1 MTDSPSGSPDRPTA
15 SSRPFLLS
23 GCSGG
28 GKSTLLAE
36 LARRGFATFEE
47 AGRQIVQAEIAAGGD
62 ALPWLD
68 PERFV
73 QKLRERAEAQYREAS
88 RSPAPAFLDRGV
100 VEAFAWYWRMGRAVP
115 PEAERAASD
124 CRYAEPVFLAPP
136 WQEIFIGDAERRHAL
151 DEAVAEYEALVEAFA
166 LLGYR
171 TVVLPKTSVAARA
184 DFVLAEVSAFSPS
197 ERP

>member
-1 MTDSPSGSPDRPTA
+1 MTDPISGNPDRSTT
-15 SSRPFLLS
+15 SLRPFLLS

-36 LARRGFATFEE
+36 LARRGFTTFEE
-47 AGRQIVQAEIAAGGD
+47 AGRQIVQAEIAAGSD
-62 ALPWLD
+62 ALPWID

-88 RSPAPAFLDRGV
+88 KGPAPAFLDRGV
-100 VEAFAWYWRMGRAVP
+100 VEPFAWYRRTGRAVP
-115 PEAERAASD
+115 AEVERAARAY
-124 CRYAEPVFLAPP
+124 RYAEPVFLAPP
-136 WQEIFIGDAERRHAL
+136 WPEIFTGDAERRHGL
-151 DEAVAEYEALVEAFA
+151 DEAVAEYDALVEAFA

-184 DFVLAEVSAFSPS
+184 DFVLAVLQGDR
-197 ERP
+197 RPR